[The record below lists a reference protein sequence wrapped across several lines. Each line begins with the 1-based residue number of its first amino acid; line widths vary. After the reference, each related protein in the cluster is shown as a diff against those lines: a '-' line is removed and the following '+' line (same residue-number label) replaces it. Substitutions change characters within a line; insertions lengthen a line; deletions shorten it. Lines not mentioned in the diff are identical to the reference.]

1 MVSSSDILIEEVPAA
16 PGQVRAFY
24 VDLHNIKTVHPL
36 VVEVRSMWRT
46 ETPDGYR
53 QTYRVTDRIPV
64 GPLTLRTSYEVRMMV
79 GHDGDVVAEA
89 RQFPRVRL
97 SAMVTFTPAETG
109 TCLTERLTI
118 DAPKPLAALT
128 RRKAVNA
135 HETMLAG
142 IRRRFS

>member
-1 MVSSSDILIEEVPAA
+1 MVSSSHILTEEVPA
-16 PGQVRAFY
+16 PPREVRAFY
-24 VDLHNIKTVHPL
+24 VDLDNIKTVHPL
-36 VVEVRSMWRT
+36 VVEVRSMSRT

-64 GPLTLRTSYEVRMMV
+64 GPLTLRTSYVARMIV

-97 SAMVTFTPAETG
+97 SATVTFTPIENG
-109 TCLTERLTI
+109 TRLTESLTI
-118 DAPKPLAALT
+118 DAPRPLAALT